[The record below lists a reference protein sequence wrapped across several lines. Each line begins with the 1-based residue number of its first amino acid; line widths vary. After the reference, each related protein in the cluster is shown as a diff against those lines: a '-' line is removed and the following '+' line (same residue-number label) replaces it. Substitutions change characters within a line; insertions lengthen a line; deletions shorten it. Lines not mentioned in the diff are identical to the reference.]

1 MVSGERTAE
10 FIYLVAILVFVA
22 SAFVVRRVPIGRGIK
37 MFAGWVVIF
46 LAAFVAFQLKDDI
59 AGFANQVLDERRAES
74 TGIAVGRNLEIKQA
88 LDGHF
93 WVDAKLNGAEVRFLV
108 DSGATT
114 TSISTGAARRAGIE
128 PSSRIPA
135 IVQTANG
142 TVAVERGRA
151 ERLQVGHI
159 VREDMAVHISEGFG
173 ETNVLGMNFLS
184 SLSGWGVEQQ
194 RGGRGRLVLKP

>member
-1 MVSGERTAE
+1 MSGDRTAE

-22 SAFVVRRVPIGRGIK
+22 SAFAIRKVPIGQGLK
-37 MFAGWVVIF
+37 MFAGWVIIF
-46 LAAFVAFQLKDDI
+46 LAAFVAFQMKDDI

-74 TGIAVGRNLEIKQA
+74 TGVAVGGNLEIKQA

-93 WVDAKLNGAEVRFLV
+93 WIEGELNGVPARFLV

-114 TSISTGAARRAGIE
+114 TSISAETARRAGIE
-128 PSSRIPA
+128 PSSGIPA
-135 IVQTANG
+135 IVRTANG
-142 TVAVERGRA
+142 TIAVQRGRA
-151 ERLQVGHI
+151 ERLEVGHI
-159 VREDMAVHISEGFG
+159 VREDLAVHISEGFG

-184 SLSGWGVEQQ
+184 SLSGWGVEGQ